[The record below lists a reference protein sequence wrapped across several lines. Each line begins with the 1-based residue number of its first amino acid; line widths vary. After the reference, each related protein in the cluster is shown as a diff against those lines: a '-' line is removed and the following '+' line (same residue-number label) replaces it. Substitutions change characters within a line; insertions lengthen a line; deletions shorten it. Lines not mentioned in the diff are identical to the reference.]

1 MDPLTMVGLLPLME
15 ITDGRPDI
23 GIGFIDGPVASGN
36 LELAGERIRRIG
48 PPVPC
53 SLTSAACA
61 HGTFIARILSA
72 KREST
77 TRGICPGCT
86 LLVRPIF
93 GETALA
99 RHDTPSATPEELA
112 KAMLE
117 CVDAGARIL
126 NVSAAL
132 VRPSFDG
139 ERVLDEAL
147 SYVVRRGVIVVVAAG
162 NQGTLGS
169 TILTRHPG
177 LIPVVA
183 YDQRARPMGSSNF
196 GGTIG
201 RRGLGAPGDRI
212 AGSGPA
218 GPPLTMAGTSVAV
231 PYVSGA
237 IALLWSI
244 FPAATATEIRLAVTA
259 SRTGKRGSVVPPL
272 LDAWAAYQTIWR

>member
-1 MDPLTMVGLLPLME
+1 MVGLLPLME
-15 ITDGRPDI
+15 ITEGRPEV
-23 GIGFIDGPVASGN
+23 GIGLIDGPVSSSHP
-36 LELAGERIRRIG
+36 ELAFERIRRIG
-48 PPVPC
+48 HSVACAPE
-53 SLTSAACA
+53 SAACT
-61 HGTFIARILSA
+61 HGTFIARILFA
-72 KREST
+72 KRDSS

-86 LLVRPIF
+86 LLIRPIF
-93 GETALA
+93 D
-99 RHDTPSATPEELA
+99 DTRVAHGDMPSATPEELA
-112 KAMLE
+112 RAMVE

-147 SYVVRRGVIVVVAAG
+147 SYVVRRGVIVVAAAG

-183 YDQRARPMGSSNF
+183 YDQRAKPMSYSNF

-201 RRGLGAPGDRI
+201 RRGLGAPGEGV
-212 AGSGPA
+212 AGMGPSGK
-218 GPPLTMAGTSVAV
+218 PLTMAGTSVAV

-237 IALLWSI
+237 IALLWSV

-259 SRTGKRGSVVPPL
+259 SLAGKRASVVPPL
-272 LDAWAAYQTIWR
+272 LDAWAAYQAIGR